1 MLYGVSKIILLCTAK
16 IVTTPQVGSLTDAFI
31 TTTVP
36 LGIYNESVSTR
47 ILCMKLSNRC
57 GPAINSESVFFC
69 CLKNYLKLIS

>member
-36 LGIYNESVSTR
+36 LGIYNESVS

-57 GPAINSESVFFC
+57 GPAISSESVFFC
-69 CLKNYLKLIS
+69 GFKII